1 MRATTIF
8 HSVLGEGME
17 KYLAH
22 KRAIGR
28 RFRTEENVLH
38 ILDRYFVQEQISSV
52 QQITPELLDAFLL
65 SRPRE
70 SSRSYNHLLSTIR
83 GLFHWLVLQEFL
95 CCVPIEAKP
104 KRRTAERL
112 PFIFDAVAARRLL
125 DVAGALPDN
134 PRVPLRAMTYRTIFA
149 VLYGLGLRVGEAIR
163 LLVSDV
169 DFERQLLVIRE
180 SKFYKSRLVPFGPRM
195 SALLGDFLQ
204 ARVRCNG
211 DLSGNSPVFSFSEKR
226 PIGPSTITQTFHRLV
241 PQLHLASKDGTS
253 SPRLH
258 CLRHSFAVGTLLR
271 WYRTGVDPQ
280 ARLLQ
285 LSTFLGHVD
294 PTTTAVYLRATD
306 ALLQEANLRFEKFAQ
321 SVLQE
326 GAR

>member
-38 ILDRYFVQEQISSV
+38 ILDQYFVQEQISGV

-83 GLFHWLVLQEFL
+83 GLFHWLVLQGFL

-112 PFIFDAVAARRLL
+112 PFIFDAIAARRLL

-195 SALLGDFLQ
+195 SALLRDFLQ
-204 ARVRCNG
+204 DACDAVETFPAILLCSHSVRIA
-211 DLSGNSPVFSFSEKR
+211 P
-226 PIGPSTITQTFHRLV
+226 LV
-241 PQLHLASKDGTS
+241 PPQSPKPFTVWYPNFTWPRKMELLRHGCIAFVIRLLLARYYGGIAPELIPKLASYS
-253 SPRLH
+253 SQPFWDTWIPR
-258 CLRHSFAVGTLLR
+258 RR
-271 WYRTGVDPQ
+271 
-280 ARLLQ
+280 
-285 LSTFLGHVD
+285 
-294 PTTTAVYLRATD
+294 
-306 ALLQEANLRFEKFAQ
+306 RFI
-321 SVLQE
+321 
-326 GAR
+326 

>member
-112 PFIFDAVAARRLL
+112 PFIFDAIAARRLL

-134 PRVPLRAMTYRTIFA
+134 PRVPLRAMT
-149 VLYGLGLRVGEAIR
+149 L
-163 LLVSDV
+163 
-169 DFERQLLVIRE
+169 
-180 SKFYKSRLVPFGPRM
+180 P
-195 SALLGDFLQ
+195 
-204 ARVRCNG
+204 
-211 DLSGNSPVFSFSEKR
+211 
-226 PIGPSTITQTFHRLV
+226 H
-241 PQLHLASKDGTS
+241 
-253 SPRLH
+253 
-258 CLRHSFAVGTLLR
+258 
-271 WYRTGVDPQ
+271 
-280 ARLLQ
+280 
-285 LSTFLGHVD
+285 
-294 PTTTAVYLRATD
+294 YLRSP
-306 ALLQEANLRFEKFAQ
+306 LRIG
-321 SVLQE
+321 S
-326 GAR
+326 ARQ